1 MVAHLEGSGQGERRL
16 RAAPFGYLWLTW
28 REFDGTV
35 RSEPFTGILM
45 ATPKPNKAQQSRRRK
60 ARRVHPRRVLQWVA
74 QQRRAF
80 LALAGLGASGFSD
93 ISQEHD
99 KYLHDKP

>member
-1 MVAHLEGSGQGERRL
+1 MK
-16 RAAPFGYLWLTW
+16 
-28 REFDGTV
+28 
-35 RSEPFTGILM
+35 
-45 ATPKPNKAQQSRRRK
+45 TPKPKK
-60 ARRVHPRRVLQWVA
+60 ARKSGRREPGGVQARRVLQWVA

-93 ISQEHD
+93 ISQDHD